1 MSHQSSSSVVS
12 PDFCYGE
19 TVDYR
24 AAFVAVKSRRLES
37 GRFEAVAA
45 FFFDG
50 RRLCQFRVFAASR
63 SAARSRASQL
73 VNTGGR

>member
-1 MSHQSSSSVVS
+1 MQSYSAVVS
-12 PDFCYGE
+12 PDFQYPE

-24 AAFVAVKSRRLES
+24 AAYVAVKTRRLPN

-45 FFFDG
+45 LFFDG
-50 RRLCQFRVFAASR
+50 RRVSQFRAIESR
-63 SAARSRASQL
+63 RGYARSVACRL